1 MALSEIINKIRTA
14 VYGREI
20 RNSIADGLEEIN
32 KIAENSNS
40 LSEMAMQTAYGV
52 AVVDYSS
59 FSTTNEYNAIT
70 PMLVSGT
77 KFFSIF
83 SGKLL
88 VEESGKYFYI
98 IEARV
103 VQDSKVVRRPNPT
116 TETTLLTSAAVPY
129 STAYMLSD
137 FGIVELNKEDYFILQ
152 SKATNGKSGFV
163 NDLKLALI
171 RIGNA

>member
-40 LSEMAMQTAYGV
+40 QSEMAMQTAYGA
-52 AVVDYSS
+52 AVVNYPLV
-59 FSTTNEYNAIT
+59 STTNEYNAIT
-70 PMLVSGT
+70 PAFVSGT
-77 KFFSIF
+77 KFFSILN
-83 SGKLL
+83 GNLL

-98 IEARV
+98 IEARA
-103 VQDSKVVRRPNPT
+103 VQDSKVVRYLNPT
-116 TETTLLTSAAVPY
+116 TETTWLTNATTPY
-129 STAYMLSD
+129 STAYMISD
-137 FGIVELNKEDYFILQ
+137 FGIVELNKGDYFILQ
-152 SKATNGKSGFV
+152 SKAINASSGSING
-163 NDLKLALI
+163 LKLALI